1 MHTIP
6 QEDALFPEEM
16 EERGGHACEGGSVQL
31 ELFWRQGGE
40 AGSSWC
46 AESRGSG
53 WLVKSFS
60 LLSSICQGLGL

>member
-1 MHTIP
+1 MCTIP
-6 QEDALFPEEM
+6 QEDTLSPEEM
-16 EERGGHACEGGSVQL
+16 QGGVCGGGGVLL
-31 ELFWRQGGE
+31 ELLWRQGGE

-60 LLSSICQGLGL
+60 LLSSICQGPGL

>member
-1 MHTIP
+1 MRTIP
-6 QEDALFPEEM
+6 QEDTLSPEEM
-16 EERGGHACEGGSVQL
+16 EGGVADGGGVVLL
-31 ELFWRQGGE
+31 EPFWRQGGE